1 MTIETAYSY
10 WSTLVALTDKNASPA
25 TAENP
30 AKLGSW
36 L

>member
-1 MTIETAYSY
+1 MAIDTAYNY
-10 WSTLVALTDKNASPA
+10 WNTLVALTNKIASPA

>member
-1 MTIETAYSY
+1 MTIDTAYNY
-10 WSTLVALTDKNASPA
+10 WNTLVALTNKIASPA